1 MIDFIFRFT
10 KLNTESFEVK
20 EQVEKNQKSVE
31 ENDRMLK
38 FGYLR
43 LIQRLMMMMAINVIN
58 YNNCSPHIHSNIIY
72 FNRKEMIPFQIFRD
86 IKTKRM
92 IKS

>member
-1 MIDFIFRFT
+1 MVYLLVNEIKQECFDLSIRFT

-38 FGYLR
+38 FG
-43 LIQRLMMMMAINVIN
+43 
-58 YNNCSPHIHSNIIY
+58 
-72 FNRKEMIPFQIFRD
+72 
-86 IKTKRM
+86 
-92 IKS
+92 

>member
-43 LIQRLMMMMAINVIN
+43 LIQRLMMMMAIYVIN
-58 YNNCSPHIHSNIIY
+58 YNNCSHIHSNIIY
-72 FNRKEMIPFQIFRD
+72 FNRKEMILFQIFRD